1 MRLTTP
7 RDTAAS
13 RQCTECR
20 CCESDP
26 PGPECCRGVSRGH
39 RTLDS
44 FESPLV
50 FRLYSGRCLWP
61 AIHLWEVGALMAW
74 RERSV
79 TSKELSTEAEATLG
93 RFFAELEEAVV
104 PVRAQMAAERRALPD
119 RLRGFFA
126 GLAPAIQVAETTQER
141 IDRRLATRF
150 SVFDDFFHFIH
161 KKENT
166 LSRIFRS
173 LLDPQGRHGQGSRF
187 LDALLEEVS
196 NSVRDSEPPRTNLA
210 SCRVRT
216 EYGITKT
223 TKDSRGSI
231 DIVVDWPESGYWIG
245 IENKPWAGEQDDQ
258 VQNYVEAL
266 LRETQQDL
274 KRVLFLYFSGSGEVS
289 TTLPDDEAK
298 AARCITMPYHSESG
312 QCSVLGWLRRCR
324 IRCEADR
331 IRWFLMEIED
341 YIQRSFH
348 QASVSTDPQEE
359 DDDAEH
365 PARDGD

>member
-1 MRLTTP
+1 MKGR
-7 RDTAAS
+7 
-13 RQCTECR
+13 
-20 CCESDP
+20 ES
-26 PGPECCRGVSRGH
+26 
-39 RTLDS
+39 
-44 FESPLV
+44 
-50 FRLYSGRCLWP
+50 
-61 AIHLWEVGALMAW
+61 
-74 RERSV
+74 
-79 TSKELSTEAEATLG
+79 STEPEATLD
-93 RFFAELEEAVV
+93 RFFAELDEAIT
-104 PVRAQMAAERRALPD
+104 PVRDRMNEEERELPD
-119 RLRGFFA
+119 RLRGFFS
-126 GLAPAIQVAETTQER
+126 GLAPAIDVAQAAQEK

-166 LSRIFRS
+166 LSQIFRS

-187 LDALLEEVS
+187 LDALLDEIS
-196 NSVRDSEPPRTNLA
+196 DSVPDSEPPRTGLA
-210 SCRVRT
+210 ACRVRT

-223 TKDSRGSI
+223 TRAGRGSI
-231 DIVVDWPESGYWIG
+231 DLVVDWPEDGYWLG

-258 VQNYVEAL
+258 VENYVEAL
-266 LRETQQDL
+266 LHETQQDM

-298 AARCITMPYHSESG
+298 AARCITMPYRSELG

-348 QASVSTDPQEE
+348 QVSVFTDSQED

-365 PARDGD
+365 SARDGD

>member
-1 MRLTTP
+1 MKGG
-7 RDTAAS
+7 
-13 RQCTECR
+13 
-20 CCESDP
+20 
-26 PGPECCRGVSRGH
+26 GP
-39 RTLDS
+39 
-44 FESPLV
+44 
-50 FRLYSGRCLWP
+50 
-61 AIHLWEVGALMAW
+61 
-74 RERSV
+74 
-79 TSKELSTEAEATLG
+79 STEPETTLN
-93 RFFAELEEAVV
+93 RFFAELDDAVK
-104 PVRAQMAAERRALPD
+104 PVRDRMVEEEKALPD
-119 RLRGFFA
+119 RLRGFFS
-126 GLAPAIQVAETTQER
+126 GLAPAIDVAQAAQER
-141 IDRRLATRF
+141 IDRHLATRF

-187 LDALLEEVS
+187 LDALLEEIS
-196 NSVRDSEPPRTNLA
+196 SSVPDSEPPRTGLA

-223 TKDSRGSI
+223 TRAGRGSI
-231 DIVVDWPESGYWIG
+231 DLVVDWPEEGYWLG

-266 LRETQQDL
+266 LQETQQDL
-274 KRVLFLYFSGSGEVS
+274 TRVLFLYFSGSGEVS
-289 TTLPDDEAK
+289 TTLPDEEAK
-298 AARCITMPYHSESG
+298 AARCIMMPYRSESG

-348 QASVSTDPQEE
+348 QAPVSTDPQEE
-359 DDDAEH
+359 EDDAEH